1 MNTSLKLEG
10 FKVATGNHKTNIF
23 GMAFINTV
31 TRENIIKS
39 AILSEIFL
47 NSSKLFKTPVEIN
60 RRLNKM
66 NGAVFNVGTCKKGD
80 NLCLLVTLETL
91 KNISDMEAEGFIEDI
106 VLKPYADGLAFDSKI
121 FKNAVDTVR
130 ERILSSKDDKIHLKV
145 KESQS

>member
-80 NLCLLVTLETL
+80 NLCLTVILETL

-106 VLKPYADGLAFDSKI
+106 KDNKAM
-121 FKNAVDTVR
+121 NAVTVVAGTALGGLLLYG
-130 ERILSSKDDKIHLKV
+130 IYKLISKFAKWLKR
-145 KESQS
+145 